1 MQKMNRR
8 GFFRTTA
15 GALAASALLPVS
27 GHANAPAFTATTTRT
42 LGKTG
47 LSCSLLGVGT
57 GTRGNEQSR
66 LTEGGLVN
74 LLEGAYE
81 RGVTYFDLADRY
93 GSHDFMRQAMKAS
106 VPREKVMLLTKVWN
120 REPDKVRE
128 DIERFRKELD
138 TDQLDIVLMH
148 CLREGEDNWPETLK
162 GAMDVLSEAKAKGHL
177 RAHGVSCHSLPSL
190 QRVAGE
196 PWVDVVLARI
206 NPFSVL
212 MDGPPE
218 TIVPILKDIHG
229 AGKGVLGM
237 KILGEGDPNVVAKM
251 EESLRFV
258 LGLGTVDAMT
268 IGFLKMR
275 EMDEVIGKI
284 NAIGGKA

>member
-27 GHANAPAFTATTTRT
+27 GHANAPAFTAATTRT
-42 LGKTG
+42 LGKSG
-47 LSCSLLGVGT
+47 VSCSLLGVGS

-74 LLEGAYE
+74 LFEAAYD
-81 RGVTYFDLADRY
+81 RGITYFDLADRY
-93 GSHDFMRQAMKAS
+93 DSHDFMRRAMKGS

-138 TDQLDIVLMH
+138 TDCLDVVLMH

-162 GAMDVLSEAKAKGHL
+162 GAMDALSEAKAKGHL
-177 RAHGVSCHSLPSL
+177 RAHGVSCHTLASL
-190 QRVAGE
+190 QRVAAE
-196 PWVDVVLARI
+196 PWVDVILARI
-206 NPFSVL
+206 NPYSVN
-212 MDGPPE
+212 MDGPTE
-218 TIVPILKDIHG
+218 TIVPILKEIHD

-237 KILGEGDPNVVAKM
+237 KVLGEGDPKVVAKM
-251 EESLRFV
+251 DESLRFV
-258 LGLGTVDAMT
+258 LGLGSVDAMT
-268 IGFLKMR
+268 IGFLKLQ